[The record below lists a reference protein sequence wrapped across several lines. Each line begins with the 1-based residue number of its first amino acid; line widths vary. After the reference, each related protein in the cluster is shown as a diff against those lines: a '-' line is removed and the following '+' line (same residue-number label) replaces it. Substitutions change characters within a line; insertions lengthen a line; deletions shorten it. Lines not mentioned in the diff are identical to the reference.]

1 MGGVG
6 CTVVADLGL
15 RVLGSRRIRGA
26 WFMWEPVHRMGEEQE
41 GNRRQVAGT
50 AAGRG

>member
-6 CTVVADLGL
+6 CMVDADLGL
-15 RVLGSRRIRGA
+15 GVLSSRRIRGI
-26 WFMWEPVHRMGEEQE
+26 WFMWEPVHRMDEEQE
-41 GNRRQVAGT
+41 GNRRQVTGT